1 MQWFNGAKRGQINI
15 ESIMA
20 KKSRIRIFGKGLL
33 LSVHLLLVLLLLY
46 PQFFMPIGWIW
57 VNGFLSL
64 LAPYIIVLHLLFLF
78 IWLIAKPILS
88 LISVATLVI
97 AYPTILVLFAW
108 HPGTPFSQ
116 QKKDNSLRIISFNVK
131 EFNGNTPQPIGHK
144 LRTEDIAASIQK
156 WDPDIIC
163 LQEYNTKE
171 LKNDIANHA
180 TYFDQKY
187 PYSFFSKD
195 HQINEANYFA
205 GNIIYSKYKILYA
218 ERVPF
223 TNQESLIYVDL
234 LKGDDTVRVFTTH
247 LASFKFKQN
256 DFEAI
261 DDAADANKAALKA
274 KYGVMRKMKNA
285 FMIRA
290 VQASNIQAQLA
301 KSPYPTIITGDFN
314 DVPSSYTYKLIKG
327 DMQDAFLAKGFGIGA
342 TYMNLSPTLRIDYI
356 LADKNWQVKG
366 WESLDENLSDHHM
379 IMADLQLVK
388 N

>member
-1 MQWFNGAKRGQINI
+1 
-15 ESIMA
+15 MA

-33 LSVHLLLVLLLLY
+33 LSVHLMLVLLLLY
-46 PQFFMPIGWIW
+46 PQFFMPLGWIW

-88 LISVATLVI
+88 LISVATLGI

-116 QKKDNSLRIISFNVK
+116 KKKDNSLRITSFNVK

-234 LKGDDTVRVFTTH
+234 LKGDDTIRVFTTH

-261 DDAADANKAALKA
+261 DDAVDANKAALKA

-290 VQASNIQAQLA
+290 VQASNIQAQLD

-327 DMQDAFLAKGFGIGA
+327 DMQDAFLVKGFGIGA

-356 LADKNWQVKG
+356 MVDNKWQVKG

>member
-1 MQWFNGAKRGQINI
+1 
-15 ESIMA
+15 MA

-33 LSVHLLLVLLLLY
+33 LYVHLMLVVLLLY
-46 PQFFMPIGWIW
+46 PQFFMPLGFIW

-64 LAPYIIVLHLLFLF
+64 LAPYIVVLHLLFLF

-88 LISVATLVI
+88 LISVTTLAI

-116 QKKDNSLRIISFNVK
+116 KKKDNSLRIISFNVK

-234 LKGDDTVRVFTTH
+234 LKGDDTIRVFTTH

-261 DDAADANKAALKA
+261 DDAADANEAALKA

-327 DMQDAFLAKGFGIGA
+327 EMQDAFLAKGFGIGP
-342 TYMNLSPTLRIDYI
+342 TYINLSPTLRIDYI
-356 LADKNWQVKG
+356 MADKRWQVWG

-379 IMADLQLVK
+379 IMADLHLVK

>member
-1 MQWFNGAKRGQINI
+1 MQWFYGTKRGAINI
-15 ESIMA
+15 ESSMA

-33 LSVHLLLVLLLLY
+33 LSVHLFLVLLLLY
-46 PQFFMPIGWIW
+46 PQFFMPLGWIW

-234 LKGDDTVRVFTTH
+234 LKGDDTIRVFTTH

-261 DDAADANKAALKA
+261 DDAADANKEALKA

-290 VQASNIQAQLA
+290 VQASNIEAQLA

-356 LADKNWQVKG
+356 MADKNWQVKA

-379 IMADLQLVK
+379 IMADLHLLK

>member
-1 MQWFNGAKRGQINI
+1 MKLNK
-15 ESIMA
+15 SMA

-33 LSVHLLLVLLLLY
+33 LSIHLILVLLLLY
-46 PQFFMPIGWIW
+46 PQFFMPLRFIW

-88 LISVATLVI
+88 LISVLTLGI

-108 HPGTPFSQ
+108 HPGTPFA
-116 QKKDNSLRIISFNVK
+116 QKKKNNSLRITSFNVK

-156 WDPDIIC
+156 WDPDVIC

-195 HQINEANYFA
+195 HQINTANYFA

-223 TNQESLIYVDL
+223 SNQESLIFVDL

-261 DDAADANKAALKA
+261 DDAVDANKAALKA

-290 VQASNIQAQLA
+290 VQASIIQAQLD
-301 KSPYPTIITGDFN
+301 KSPYPAIITGDFN

-327 DMQDAFLAKGFGIGA
+327 EMQDAFLAKGFGIGA

-356 LADKNWQVKG
+356 MADNKWQVKG

-379 IMADLQLVK
+379 IMADLQLLK

>member
-1 MQWFNGAKRGQINI
+1 
-15 ESIMA
+15 MA
-20 KKSRIRIFGKGLL
+20 KKSRVRIFGKGLL
-33 LSVHLLLVLLLLY
+33 LSVHLMLAVLLLY
-46 PQFFMPIGWIW
+46 PQFFMPLGWIW

-64 LAPYIIVLHLLFLF
+64 IAPYVVVLHLLFLF

-88 LISVATLVI
+88 LISVATLGI

-108 HPGTPFSQ
+108 HPGVPFSQ
-116 QKKDNSLRIISFNVK
+116 KKKDNSLRIISFNVK
-131 EFNGNTPQPIGHK
+131 EFNGNNPQPIGHK

-180 TYFDQKY
+180 TYFDEKY

-195 HQINEANYFA
+195 HQIYEANYFA

-234 LKGDDTVRVFTTH
+234 LKGDDTIRVFTTH

-261 DDAADANKAALKA
+261 DDAADANEAALKA

-290 VQASNIQAQLA
+290 VQASIIQAQLA
-301 KSPYPTIITGDFN
+301 KSPYPTLITGDFN
-314 DVPSSYTYKLIKG
+314 DVPSSYTYKQIKG
-327 DMQDAFLAKGFGIGA
+327 EMQDAFLAKGFGIGA

-356 LADKNWQVKG
+356 MADNRWQVKG

>member
-1 MQWFNGAKRGQINI
+1 
-15 ESIMA
+15 MA

-33 LSVHLLLVLLLLY
+33 LSVHLMLVVLLLY
-46 PQFFMPIGWIW
+46 PQFFMPLGFIW

-64 LAPYIIVLHLLFLF
+64 IAPYVVVLHLLFLF
-78 IWLIAKPILS
+78 IWLIAKPLLS
-88 LISVATLVI
+88 LISVATLGI

-108 HPGTPFSQ
+108 HPGAPFSQ
-116 QKKDNSLRIISFNVK
+116 KKKDNSLRITSFNVK

-144 LRTEDIAASIQK
+144 LRTENIAASIQK

-234 LKGDDTVRVFTTH
+234 LKGDDTIRVFTTH

-290 VQASNIQAQLA
+290 VQASIIQAQLA
-301 KSPYPTIITGDFN
+301 KSPYPTLITGDFN
-314 DVPSSYTYKLIKG
+314 DVPSSYTYKQIKG
-327 DMQDAFLAKGFGIGA
+327 EMQDAFLTKGFGIGA

-356 LADKNWQVKG
+356 MADKRWQVKG

>member
-1 MQWFNGAKRGQINI
+1 
-15 ESIMA
+15 MA

-33 LSVHLLLVLLLLY
+33 LSVHLMLVVLLLY
-46 PQFFMPIGWIW
+46 PQFFMPLGFIW

-64 LAPYIIVLHLLFLF
+64 IAPYVVVLHLLFLF

-88 LISVATLVI
+88 LISVATLGI

-108 HPGTPFSQ
+108 HPGAPFSLK
-116 QKKDNSLRIISFNVK
+116 KKDNSLRITSFNVK

-156 WDPDIIC
+156 WNPDIIC

-234 LKGDDTVRVFTTH
+234 LKGDDTIRVFTTH

-290 VQASNIQAQLA
+290 VQAATIQAQLA
-301 KSPYPTIITGDFN
+301 KSPYPAIITGDFN
-314 DVPSSYTYKLIKG
+314 DVPSSYTYKQIKG
-327 DMQDAFLAKGFGIGA
+327 EMQDAFLTKGFGIGA

-356 LADKNWQVKG
+356 MADKRWQVKG
-366 WESLDENLSDHHM
+366 WQSLDENLSDHHM